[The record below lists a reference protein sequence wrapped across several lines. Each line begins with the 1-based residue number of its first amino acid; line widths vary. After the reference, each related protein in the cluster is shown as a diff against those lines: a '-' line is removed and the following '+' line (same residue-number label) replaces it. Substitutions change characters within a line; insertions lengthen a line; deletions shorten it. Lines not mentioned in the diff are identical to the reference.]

1 MFCTEIAPYGYI
13 AQRSS
18 LDSESCVGGVSSW
31 VMMVHGFVN
40 DAAGF
45 RTFNFNVGGM
55 TGVGS

>member
-1 MFCTEIAPYGYI
+1 M
-13 AQRSS
+13 
-18 LDSESCVGGVSSW
+18 GGVSSW

-45 RTFNFNVGGM
+45 GTFNFNVGGM